1 VSQLAQLLTFLFRH
15 SGLDPESSS
24 VSLTYASGCRI
35 KSGMTGRKWAAFLI
49 IRGQLLGGEGP
60 IWKVSKKGWAVNI
73 FFGLTLIA
81 VNCMVPDRH
90 FYPPARWAPMNILT
104 VRSNALLLITAAIW
118 GFAFVAQR
126 VGMEYLGPF
135 TFNAARFI
143 LGSLSLLPLLFI
155 SRDQRPASENIIPHH
170 DMKLAVFGGFAAG
183 FMLFMGMSLQ
193 QVGLVYTTAG
203 KAGFITSLYVVIVPI
218 LALFWKQST
227 NSGTWIGAVLA
238 AIGLYFLS
246 VTERFTVEFG
256 DLLEFFCAFFWAGQV
271 LIIGW
276 LSPRIQSVK
285 LAFTQFVVCAVLSL
299 MVAVVFEDI
308 SWHALEQATLPI
320 LYGGILSSGVAFTFQ
335 VMAQRHTH
343 PAHASIIMS
352 LEAVFAA
359 IGGWLLLNEI
369 LGTRGLMGCGLMLC
383 GMLLSQLWGLK
394 NKTAAAISE

>member
-1 VSQLAQLLTFLFRH
+1 
-15 SGLDPESSS
+15 
-24 VSLTYASGCRI
+24 
-35 KSGMTGRKWAAFLI
+35 
-49 IRGQLLGGEGP
+49 
-60 IWKVSKKGWAVNI
+60 
-73 FFGLTLIA
+73 
-81 VNCMVPDRH
+81 
-90 FYPPARWAPMNILT
+90 MNIQT
-104 VRSNALLLITAAIW
+104 ARTNALLLITAAIW

-155 SRDQRPASENIIPHH
+155 SRDQRPASGNIIPRPSL
-170 DMKLAVFGGFAAG
+170 KLVVFGGFSAG

-193 QVGLVYTTAG
+193 QLGLVYTTAG

-227 NSGTWIGAVLA
+227 NPGTWIGALLA

-246 VTERFTVEFG
+246 VTERFTIEFG

-299 MVAVVFEDI
+299 IAAVVFEDI
-308 SWHALEQATLPI
+308 SWYALVQTTLPI

-335 VMAQRHTH
+335 IMAQRHTH

-352 LEAVFAA
+352 MEAVFAA
-359 IGGWLLLNEI
+359 VGGWLFLNEI
-369 LGTRGLMGCGLMLC
+369 LSLRGLMGCGLMLC

-394 NKTAAAISE
+394 NKTTAAISE

>member
-1 VSQLAQLLTFLFRH
+1 
-15 SGLDPESSS
+15 
-24 VSLTYASGCRI
+24 
-35 KSGMTGRKWAAFLI
+35 
-49 IRGQLLGGEGP
+49 
-60 IWKVSKKGWAVNI
+60 
-73 FFGLTLIA
+73 
-81 VNCMVPDRH
+81 
-90 FYPPARWAPMNILT
+90 MNIQT

-135 TFNAARFI
+135 TFNAARFT

-155 SRDQRPASENIIPHH
+155 SRGERPASGNILPRPGL
-170 DMKLAVFGGFAAG
+170 KLVVFGGFSAG

-203 KAGFITSLYVVIVPI
+203 KAGFITSLYVVIVP
-218 LALFWKQST
+218 LLGLFWKQST
-227 NSGTWIGAVLA
+227 NPGIWIGAVLA

-276 LSPRIQSVK
+276 LSPKIPSLK
-285 LAFTQFVVCAVLSL
+285 LAFTQFVVCAVLSF
-299 MVAVVFEDI
+299 MVAAVFEDI
-308 SWHALEQATLPI
+308 SWKALIQATGPI

-352 LEAVFAA
+352 MEAVFAA

-369 LGTRGLMGCGLMLC
+369 LSMRGLAGCGLMLG
-383 GMLLSQLWGLK
+383 GMLISQLYGLK
-394 NKTAAAISE
+394 NETTPSVSA

>member
-1 VSQLAQLLTFLFRH
+1 
-15 SGLDPESSS
+15 
-24 VSLTYASGCRI
+24 
-35 KSGMTGRKWAAFLI
+35 
-49 IRGQLLGGEGP
+49 
-60 IWKVSKKGWAVNI
+60 
-73 FFGLTLIA
+73 
-81 VNCMVPDRH
+81 
-90 FYPPARWAPMNILT
+90 MNIQT
-104 VRSNALLLITAAIW
+104 ARTNALLLITAAIW

-143 LGSLSLLPLLFI
+143 LDSLSLLPLLFI
-155 SRDQRPASENIIPHH
+155 SRDQRPASGNIIPRPSL
-170 DMKLAVFGGFAAG
+170 KLVVFGGFSAG

-193 QVGLVYTTAG
+193 QLGLVYTTAG

-227 NSGTWIGAVLA
+227 NPGTWIGALLA

-246 VTERFTVEFG
+246 VTERFTIEFG

-299 MVAVVFEDI
+299 IAAVVFEDI
-308 SWHALEQATLPI
+308 SWNALVQTTLPI

-335 VMAQRHTH
+335 IMAQRHTH

-352 LEAVFAA
+352 MEAVFAA
-359 IGGWLLLNEI
+359 VGGWLFLNEI
-369 LGTRGLMGCGLMLC
+369 LSLRGLMGCGLMLC

-394 NKTAAAISE
+394 NKTTAAISE